1 MVTRLD
7 TQKGVDLALEALT
20 LLEDEPWQF
29 VLLGTGDP
37 ELERA
42 AQAFVRVHLG
52 RARAL
57 LRFDSALSHRVYGG
71 ADILLVPSRYEPC
84 GLSQM
89 IAMRYGCIPV
99 VRATG
104 GLRDTVRDDDAGD
117 GNGFVFEAASPDS
130 LAGAMRRAMRAFA
143 DRGRWGALQNRAMN
157 ADFSWRRSAEKY
169 TDLYRRAARPHQSA
183 GS

>member
-1 MVTRLD
+1 
-7 TQKGVDLALEALT
+7 VDLALEALT

-169 TDLYRRAARPHQSA
+169 TDLYWRAARPH
-183 GS
+183 